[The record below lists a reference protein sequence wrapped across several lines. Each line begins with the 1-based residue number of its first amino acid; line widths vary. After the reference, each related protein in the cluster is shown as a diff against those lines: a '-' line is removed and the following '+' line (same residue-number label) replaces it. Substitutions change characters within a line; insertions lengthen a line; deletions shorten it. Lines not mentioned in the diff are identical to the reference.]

1 LKSAAYKF
9 TLDSGQPPVPL
20 TELFDDLI
28 FALKEAGQNVSDVVG
43 NTESQ
48 ALGFQMWASPQE
60 LNNAPPAT
68 VSILVSKSG
77 GRYRV
82 QSDCLAAIYLISSE
96 LERRL
101 NVQMTQGQVNPPP
114 EKIGGIISNI
124 RCEDRLPLDVFF
136 EEIAA
141 HFDTRK
147 NLQSYFSQLNDTS
160 HLFRVIQ
167 KRLLT
172 RFKDRNASA
181 LGGLDV
187 IMRETYSQLIR
198 LADLTQEAQRHL
210 HIREVNMGCI
220 IKLLV
225 QLTGMRLGMTNNDRT
240 LLEAYLCP
248 DLPHGPG
255 GCSDGLDGTGWEETV
270 ELSLTFLL
278 KTALSKNPKSTTKA
292 NTSAVEMPEN
302 IDTLKQRINLVF
314 VKLDEGKTMT
324 LPPEERVSE
333 DDRGSKK

>member
-1 LKSAAYKF
+1 
-9 TLDSGQPPVPL
+9 
-20 TELFDDLI
+20 
-28 FALKEAGQNVSDVVG
+28 
-43 NTESQ
+43 
-48 ALGFQMWASPQE
+48 
-60 LNNAPPAT
+60 
-68 VSILVSKSG
+68 
-77 GRYRV
+77 
-82 QSDCLAAIYLISSE
+82 
-96 LERRL
+96 
-101 NVQMTQGQVNPPP
+101 
-114 EKIGGIISNI
+114 
-124 RCEDRLPLDVFF
+124 LPLDVFF